1 MILQRMIV
9 EMEEMASRPSAVIT
23 LEIERKYDS
32 CVADKKDNNLELRK
46 RKRVSA
52 SYLFF
57 FLDRRPCLRGY
68 TTF

>member
-52 SYLFF
+52 SNRFNL
-57 FLDRRPCLRGY
+57 LR
-68 TTF
+68 